1 MDQINLY
8 FLKNELLEIIED
20 IQSEIISE
28 RDYLL
33 LKIALVH
40 LLVGY
45 SNKNG
50 LTHADNLRINYLML
64 KYSDKITE
72 YKRKYK
78 L

>member
-1 MDQINLY
+1 MDQITQF
-8 FLKNELLEIIED
+8 FLKNELLEILED
-20 IQSEIISE
+20 IQSETISE
-28 RDYLL
+28 RDYFL

-50 LTHADNLRINYLML
+50 ISNGNNIRINYLIS
-64 KYSDKITE
+64 KHYDKIQQF
-72 YKRKYK
+72 RKKYH